1 MLGTTIEGVI
11 LAISETVLEMHYH
24 RPIMDAIRETIGVG
38 PQGSVSFYKYSTQR
52 ECFVGFD
59 QAYAVSE
66 LSEDEFFNLVKD
78 AAQSKR
84 PHLKDQ
90 FFGYFLQF
98 KVVKKMENFSRYTP
112 KVIAKKPHY
121 RVSLDT
127 TKNANTGLSQHELL
141 FNLNQNTGAL
151 VYYACP
157 MIFDKA
163 SLYEINVDLDSLRLA
178 DFNDCASPYLDN
190 DNHFIFFNDKTDDPI
205 WCSEPVRGTAISAR
219 EFATKIVEKE
229 VSLDRAAEMSRRL
242 LNTLTDF
249 ESAGFS
255 RESKLFR
262 DMFKPSFVP
271 ILADSLTIVR
281 VSGLGESI

>member
-1 MLGTTIEGVI
+1 M
-11 LAISETVLEMHYH
+11 AISETVLEMHYH
-24 RPIMDAIRETIGVG
+24 RPIMDAIRDTIGLG

-66 LSEDEFFNLVKD
+66 LSEDDFFNLVKG
-78 AAQSKR
+78 AAQGKS
-84 PHLKDQ
+84 PFLNDQ

-98 KVVKKMENFSRYTP
+98 KVVKKMEKFSRYTP
-112 KVIAKKPHY
+112 NMITNKPHY

-141 FNLNQNTGAL
+141 FNLNQNAGAL

-163 SLYEINVDLDSLRLA
+163 SLYEIDVDLDSLRLA
-178 DFNDCASPYLDN
+178 DFNDCASSYLDN

-205 WCSEPVRGTAISAR
+205 WCSDPVRGTAVSAR
-219 EFATKIVEKE
+219 EFATKIVERE
-229 VSLDRAAEMSRRL
+229 VSLGRAAETSRRL
-242 LNTLTDF
+242 FDTLTDF
-249 ESAGFS
+249 ESAGLS

-271 ILADSLTIVR
+271 MLADALTIVR
-281 VSGLGESI
+281 VSGQGKNA